1 MSSLVKE
8 RIRFE
13 LCRFRSPLLTTS
25 RLISSPAPT
34 KMFQFGAFPIVQR
47 RLTTQD
53 RQDVPF
59 GDPGFKDSMH
69 LPRAYRSLARPSS
82 ASQTEPSNDK
92 HKFVY
97 SPLLPCN
104 VLSYR
109 DRQIPIHGFHMVNNH
124 QPFPADLHPQVH
136 KYKTD
141 ETERFWQ
148 DNRSIPQRNE
158 AEQSITTTLTHPLSG
173 PVGI

>member
-1 MSSLVKE
+1 MTRCCFLCKSSTPHVLLCR

-34 KMFQFGAFPIVQR
+34 KMFQFGAFPLVSKTSDDIH
-47 RLTTQD
+47 

-59 GDPGFKDSMH
+59 GDPGFRDSMH

-92 HKFVY
+92 HIYVY

-109 DRQIPIHGFHMVNNH
+109 DRQIPIHGFHMVVCSTICPSLEIYISRCIKN
-124 QPFPADLHPQVH
+124 
-136 KYKTD
+136 T
-141 ETERFWQ
+141 
-148 DNRSIPQRNE
+148 NE
-158 AEQSITTTLTHPLSG
+158 
-173 PVGI
+173 